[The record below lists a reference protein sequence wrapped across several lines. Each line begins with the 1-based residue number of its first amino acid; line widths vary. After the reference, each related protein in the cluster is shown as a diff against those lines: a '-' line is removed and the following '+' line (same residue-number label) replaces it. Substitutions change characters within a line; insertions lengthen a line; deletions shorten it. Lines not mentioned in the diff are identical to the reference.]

1 MIRNFSSFFL
11 FFSLFSSAF
20 LSNLFMLQVIRSV
33 LERRVFISRLWGG
46 FDSIPSFFSP
56 FEIISRDFI
65 SIFAAS
71 SPRSSLCEPEFFYA
85 FSRLDINLDVKI
97 LINLV
102 IRVYRGKLSKLS
114 RELISLIDRARV
126 NN

>member
-1 MIRNFSSFFL
+1 MNVIRESFLTLLHRVRTNL
-11 FFSLFSSAF
+11 FF
-20 LSNLFMLQVIRSV
+20 Q
-33 LERRVFISRLWGG
+33 
-46 FDSIPSFFSP
+46 
-56 FEIISRDFI
+56 
-65 SIFAAS
+65 
-71 SPRSSLCEPEFFYA
+71 
-85 FSRLDINLDVKI
+85 LDVNPEMGGAKI